1 MIVEKRKIMCIIL
14 IWKMVKRSK
23 ISVIYPVPQKNNLVG
38 NLVRVSAVKF
48 DGEYKTT
55 AEKILSGYGISPSG
69 DFPVVIKVSDSRR
82 TTYIEE
88 LSRLSDEKYFIT
100 VTEDGAVIEASC
112 RKGVFRAVHTLAKL
126 IRKNEL
132 RTGTLE
138 DYPLFPRRGY
148 IEGFY
153 GPAWAHEKRLSV
165 MSLMAANGMNCFYYA
180 PKDDEYHRAKWR
192 EPYPEKE
199 LAELKSLFDTAKENE
214 LEVCW
219 CVGPGLTY
227 KYTSEADFEALIAK
241 YMNVYSTGVRNFGLL
256 LDDIPS
262 DFQYDEDSAEYDSV
276 VDAHISLI
284 NRVFRMLKSIDS
296 DITLTV
302 CPMQYCGECDD
313 YYISKFG
320 KGTPSEIKIFW
331 TGRQICSS
339 FLTCREADDFARATG
354 HMPLYWDNYPVND
367 AEMFQEMH
375 LGAVKG
381 RDRELYKH
389 SEGLISNVME
399 YAECSKIPLMTI
411 ADYLWNPL
419 AYDSEKSLRNAQ
431 EEILGEKAEIFKYIA
446 DHLCVSCVSRYGSEL
461 MSEVLSHLAF
471 LAAIGET
478 EKAICEFREYNS
490 KMRECLATV
499 SDTSVEL
506 FAEMQKWVRK
516 FSMCCDVLDAILAVW
531 ECNTPDNKEKLAF
544 LLDKYNSDAVVLA
557 GFCLRETA
565 EKTLEL

>member
-1 MIVEKRKIMCIIL
+1 M
-14 IWKMVKRSK
+14 
-23 ISVIYPVPQKNNLVG
+23 IYPVPQKNNLYG
-38 NLVRVSAVKF
+38 NPVHATAVNV

-55 AEKILSGYGISPSG
+55 AEKILSDYGISCAG
-69 DFPVVIKVSDSRR
+69 DFPVRITACDSRK

-88 LSRLSDEKYFIT
+88 LSRLTDEKYFIT
-100 VTEDGAVIEASC
+100 VSDSEIFIEASC
-112 RKGVFRAVHTLAKL
+112 RRGVFRAVHTLAKL
-126 IRKNEL
+126 IRKDEL

-138 DYPLFPRRGY
+138 DYPMFPRRGY

-153 GPAWAHEKRLSV
+153 GPTWKQEKRISV

-192 EPYPEKE
+192 DPYPEKE
-199 LAELKSLFDTAKENE
+199 LAELKNLFDSAAENE

-227 KYTSEADFEALIAK
+227 KYTSEADFDALIAK
-241 YMNVYSTGVRNFGLL
+241 YMNVYSIGVRNFGLL

-262 DFQYDEDSAEYDSV
+262 DFQYTEDSEAYDSV
-276 VDAHISLI
+276 VNAHIALI
-284 NRVFRMLKSIDS
+284 NKVFGALKKIDS

-302 CPMQYCGECDD
+302 CPTQYCGECDD

-320 KGTPSEIKIFW
+320 KGLPSEIKIFW

-339 FLTCREADDFARATG
+339 FLTCREADDFTRATG

-375 LGAVKG
+375 LGPVKG
-381 RDRELYKH
+381 RDKELYRH

-411 ADYLWNPL
+411 ADYLWNPVS
-419 AYDSEKSLRNAQ
+419 YDSEKSLENAQ
-431 EEILGEKAEIFKYIA
+431 REILGDKAEIFKYIA

-461 MSEVLSHLAF
+461 MSEVLSHLSF
-471 LAAIGET
+471 LMATGET
-478 EKAICEFREYNS
+478 QKAICEFREYNA

-531 ECNTPDNKEKLAF
+531 EDNTPDNKVKLAY
-544 LLDKYNSDAVVLA
+544 LIDKYNQDAVVLA

-565 EKTLEL
+565 EKALEI

>member
-1 MIVEKRKIMCIIL
+1 M
-14 IWKMVKRSK
+14 
-23 ISVIYPVPQKNNLVG
+23 IYPVPQKNNLNGARVP
-38 NLVRVSAVKF
+38 VRSVKIY
-48 DGEYKTT
+48 GECVDT
-55 AEKILSGYGISPSG
+55 AEKILSEYNVDVTGGYFVEIT
-69 DFPVVIKVSDSRR
+69 VCNSRK

-88 LSRLSDEKYFIT
+88 LSKLSDEKYFIN
-100 VTEDGAVIEASC
+100 VGDEKAVIEASC
-112 RKGVFRAVHTLAKL
+112 RRGVFRAVHTLAKL
-126 IRKNEL
+126 IKKNEL

-138 DYPLFPRRGY
+138 DYPMFSCRGY

-153 GPAWAHEKRLSV
+153 GHTWKQEKRLSV
-165 MSLMAANGMNCFYYA
+165 MRLMAANGMNSFYYA

-192 EPYPEKE
+192 EAYPEKE
-199 LAELKSLFDTAKENE
+199 LLELKSLFDTAKENE
-214 LEVCW
+214 IDVCW

-227 KYTSEADFEALIAK
+227 KYTSDSDFNALIGK
-241 YMNVYSTGVRNFGLL
+241 FMNVYSIGVRNFGLL

-262 DFQYDEDSAEYDSV
+262 DFQYDEDKEAYDSV
-276 VDAHISLI
+276 VDAHIELI
-284 NRVFRMLKSIDS
+284 NKVFGNLKNTDS
-296 DITLTV
+296 AVTLTV
-302 CPMQYCGECDD
+302 CPTQYCGECDD

-320 KGTPSEIKIFW
+320 KGIPSEIKLFW

-339 FLTCREADDFARATG
+339 FLTCREADDFQRATA

-381 RDRELYKH
+381 RDNELYRH

-411 ADYLWNPL
+411 ADYLWNPVS
-419 AYDSEKSLRNAQ
+419 YDSEKSLENAHN
-431 EEILGEKAEIFKYIA
+431 EILGEKAEIFKYIA

-461 MSEVLSHLAF
+461 MSEVLSHLSF
-471 LAAIGET
+471 LVAIGET
-478 EKAICEFREYNS
+478 QKAICEFREYNS

-506 FAEMQKWVRK
+506 FAEMQKWVKK
-516 FSMCCDVLDAILAVW
+516 FALCCDVLDAILAVW
-531 ECNTPDNKEKLAF
+531 VENTPENKAILSELIE
-544 LLDKYNSDAVVLA
+544 KYNSDAVVLA